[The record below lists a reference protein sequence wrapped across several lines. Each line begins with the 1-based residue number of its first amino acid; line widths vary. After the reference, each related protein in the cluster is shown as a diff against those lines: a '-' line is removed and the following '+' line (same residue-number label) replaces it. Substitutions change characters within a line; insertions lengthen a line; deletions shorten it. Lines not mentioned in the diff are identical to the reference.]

1 MQSKI
6 WPHFNKLNTIKM
18 LGTLALKSMLPLLCS
33 VSTPK
38 LGWAALRLWQHHVG
52 HGMEHTGHVQAL
64 MALERLE
71 PQAFGPKHD
80 PKPNQAAQHKAGK
93 VCVVMR
99 SYFHISSTPGA
110 ANKGSSPAGLVWIS
124 LGLSLNQ
131 PQAGSSPQLMSS
143 LGNLLYG
150 KRGCLAS
157 APKGPG
163 LTCSSAVLLS
173 WSRGARPP
181 SDPGS
186 ALWPCSCVENHRPE
200 RNHGIQ
206 HTPHE
211 PDLAWN
217 APSTTP
223 HTSGW
228 LCLLQLH
235 VQFKIQLEI
244 GNWLFLGSHM
254 ENAIIGPKKTK
265 KPQQWDSSVT
275 LQKARSTTEGIIY
288 HDSSI

>member
-1 MQSKI
+1 MENEVALPQSPK
-6 WPHFNKLNTIKM
+6 
-18 LGTLALKSMLPLLCS
+18 ALD
-33 VSTPK
+33 
-38 LGWAALRLWQHHVG
+38 WQ
-52 HGMEHTGHVQAL
+52 
-64 MALERLE
+64 
-71 PQAFGPKHD
+71 
-80 PKPNQAAQHKAGK
+80 
-93 VCVVMR
+93 
-99 SYFHISSTPGA
+99 
-110 ANKGSSPAGLVWIS
+110 
-124 LGLSLNQ
+124 
-131 PQAGSSPQLMSS
+131 
-143 LGNLLYG
+143 
-150 KRGCLAS
+150 
-157 APKGPG
+157 
-163 LTCSSAVLLS
+163 CSSAVLLS

-186 ALWPCSCVENHRPE
+186 APWPCSCVENHLPE

-254 ENAIIGPKKTK
+254 ENAIIGPKKKNPAVRFFCNPAEGSEHDRGHYLSWQEYLKQTLAYLK
-265 KPQQWDSSVT
+265 ICLMIFSQGESSV
-275 LQKARSTTEGIIY
+275 AENSTGK
-288 HDSSI
+288 